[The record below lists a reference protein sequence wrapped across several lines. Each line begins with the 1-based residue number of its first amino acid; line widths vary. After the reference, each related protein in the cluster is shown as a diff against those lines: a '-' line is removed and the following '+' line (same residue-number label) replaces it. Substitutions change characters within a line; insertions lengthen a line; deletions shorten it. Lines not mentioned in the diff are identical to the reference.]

1 MKHVKTFNE
10 INESTSNIIKGS
22 KVKYAGKKG
31 KVIEIYPE
39 KVDGETIKTVQ
50 IKFEDGTEMPS
61 IPSDSKCHDCNV
73 HAGGFHHPGCDM
85 ERCPNCKGQLISCG
99 CFMSDEE

>member
-1 MKHVKTFNE
+1 MKCSWCKQE
-10 INESTSNIIKGS
+10 MTSNDVTS
-22 KVKYAGKKG
+22 CT
-31 KVIEIYPE
+31 E
-39 KVDGETIKTVQ
+39 KTV
-50 IKFEDGTEMPS
+50 KFEDGTEMPS

-85 ERCPNCKGQLISCG
+85 EGCPNCKGQLISCG

>member
-50 IKFEDGTEMPS
+50 IKFEDGTES
-61 IPSDSKCHDCNV
+61 FEVIGDK
-73 HAGGFHHPGCDM
+73 
-85 ERCPNCKGQLISCG
+85 KLIKA
-99 CFMSDEE
+99 